1 MNKNKENTKT
11 KIKERINQ
19 SNEIK
24 MNKKKTIKKV
34 KNCINKFKI
43 SKFKVFYQNIR
54 GLKSK
59 GDSLIGTI
67 SDDKSML
74 ICLIE
79 SHLWKEEEIRI
90 WKYSQIIRNKR

>member
-43 SKFKVFYQNIR
+43 SKFKIFYQNIR

-79 SHLWKEEEIRI
+79 SHL
-90 WKYSQIIRNKR
+90 

>member
-79 SHLWKEEEIRI
+79 SHL
-90 WKYSQIIRNKR
+90 